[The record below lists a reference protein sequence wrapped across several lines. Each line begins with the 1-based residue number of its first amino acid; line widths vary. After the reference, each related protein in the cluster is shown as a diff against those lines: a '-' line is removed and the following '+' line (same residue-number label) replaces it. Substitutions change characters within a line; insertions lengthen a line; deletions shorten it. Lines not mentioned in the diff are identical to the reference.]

1 MFCCNL
7 TMHRSDTDDHGLVVF
22 EASGLVCLAT
32 QQKLQK
38 GDSVE
43 ESHPGVEA

>member
-38 GDSVE
+38 GDSVK